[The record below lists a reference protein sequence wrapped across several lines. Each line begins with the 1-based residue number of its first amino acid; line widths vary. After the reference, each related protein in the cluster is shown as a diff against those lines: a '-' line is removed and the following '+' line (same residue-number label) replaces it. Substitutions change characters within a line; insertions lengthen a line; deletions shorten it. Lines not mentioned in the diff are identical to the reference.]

1 MDRSRQPSLAVVV
14 VNYNAGEYLSRC
26 IGSVLAA
33 AGSIDLDVVVVDNA
47 SHDGS
52 AGAATAAHPEILL
65 LQNPDNR
72 GLSAAWNQGIRATSA
87 PFVLLLNPDAEIW
100 SGTLAGLVK
109 VVQDRPTVA
118 AVGPVIRNADGTMY
132 ESGRSFPS
140 IGRAVAHAFIGPFAP
155 GNPFTRAYRQSAW
168 DRTTE
173 REVDWVSGA
182 CILLRRSALE
192 EVGLFDE
199 GFFLYGE
206 ELDMCTRL
214 RRAGWAVLF
223 SPEVEILHE
232 GAVST
237 GRSARMHR
245 MHSQSIYR
253 YFAKHRADGW
263 RRVLLPFAWL
273 ALRARAELVSLRDRL
288 AR

>member
-1 MDRSRQPSLAVVV
+1 MEGSPQPGLAVVA

-26 IGSVLAA
+26 IGSVLGAA
-33 AGSIDLDVVVVDNA
+33 AGIDLLVVVVDNA
-47 SHDGS
+47 SGDGS
-52 AGAATAAHPEILL
+52 ARAAKAAYPEILL
-65 LQNPDNR
+65 LENPDNR

-87 PFVLLLNPDAEIW
+87 PFVLVLNPDAEIW
-100 SGTLAGLVK
+100 SGPLAGLVK
-109 VVQDRPTVA
+109 VAQDRPTVG

-132 ESGRSFPS
+132 ESGRAFPG
-140 IGRAVAHAFIGPFAP
+140 IGRALGHAFIGPFAP
-155 GNPFTRAYRQSAW
+155 ANPFTRAYRQSGW
-168 DRTTE
+168 DRTAE

-182 CILLRRSALE
+182 CILLRRRALE

-214 RRAGWAVLF
+214 RRAGWTVLF
-223 SPEVEILHE
+223 SPEVEVLHE

-237 GRSARMHR
+237 GRSRRMHR
-245 MHSQSIYR
+245 MHSRSIYR
-253 YFAKHRADGW
+253 YFAKHRAAGW
-263 RRVLLPFAWL
+263 RRILRPFAWI
-273 ALRARAELVSLRDRL
+273 ALSARAEVVSLRDRF